1 MLPMDDSLPSPNTP
15 SLTVVIP
22 SFNQAETIEQTL
34 TSILDHNN
42 LEGLEVLVFDSTS
55 TDRTSEILERWKN
68 RCTIIQEK
76 DKGQSDA
83 INKGFN
89 RAKGE
94 IVCWL
99 NSDDIFFPH
108 TLDQVR
114 QKFSENPST
123 QVISGRGVH
132 LYQDGGFK
140 MPFPEKLDFKK
151 PLSNGLQIDVLQPA
165 VFFRRDLLEK
175 LGGINPKLHYVM
187 DWDLWCRFIK
197 DKANWL
203 TVEDFFSAA
212 RVHPETKTSSGGL
225 RRLFEHWRVAKKHTG
240 SWLPKSTRGLF
251 FSWGLEDTLPP
262 LSSLF
267 KLAYNLKSFCRFGE
281 IKPNFHSSQF
291 CEGKTQITFPWYGD
305 KTSSLYIELE
315 FNNLDNLPENI
326 TLNINDQS
334 FTWKLIGKEKKQ
346 TIIIGYPLEGNVFNI
361 SISTALPVRF
371 RVTKIMPSA

>member
-1 MLPMDDSLPSPNTP
+1 MRDSLADKKIS

-42 LEGLEVLVFDSTS
+42 LEGLEVLVFDSMS
-55 TDRTSEILERWKN
+55 ADGTSEILERWKN

-83 INKGFN
+83 INKGFI
-89 RAKGE
+89 RAKGD

-108 TLDQVR
+108 ALDQVR
-114 QKFSENPST
+114 QKFAENPST
-123 QVISGRGVH
+123 EVISGQGVH

-140 MPFPEKLDFKK
+140 IPFPKTIDFDKSS
-151 PLSNGLQIDVLQPA
+151 SNDFQIDILQPT
-165 VFFRRDLLEK
+165 VFFRRDLLER

-197 DKANWL
+197 ENANWL
-203 TVEDFFSAA
+203 TVDDFFSAA

-225 RRLFEHWRVAKKHTG
+225 QRLFEHWRIARKHTG
-240 SWLPKSTRGLF
+240 LWFPKSTRGLF
-251 FSWGLEDTLPP
+251 FSWGLEDAQPP

-267 KLAYNLKSFCRFGE
+267 KLVYNLKSFCRVGE
-281 IKPNFHSSQF
+281 VKPNFHSSQF
-291 CEGKTQITFPWYGD
+291 CEGKTQITFPWYGG
-305 KTSSLYIELE
+305 KTNSINIELE
-315 FNNLDNLPENI
+315 FHNIHSLPEKI
-326 TLNINDQS
+326 TLNINGQS
-334 FTWKLIGKEKKQ
+334 FNKKLTGKEKKQ
-346 TIIIGYPLEGNVFNI
+346 TITIDSTFVTNAFKV
-361 SISTALPVRF
+361 SISTEAQVRF
-371 RVTKIMPSA
+371 RVLKVMPCI

>member
-1 MLPMDDSLPSPNTP
+1 MNDSFPEKIP

-42 LEGLEVLVFDSTS
+42 LEGLEVLVFDSMS
-55 TDRTSEILERWKN
+55 TDGTSEILERWKN

-83 INKGFN
+83 INKGFI
-89 RAKGE
+89 RAKGY

-108 TLDQVR
+108 ALDQVR
-114 QKFSENPST
+114 QKFTKNPST
-123 QVISGRGVH
+123 QIISGKGVH

-140 MPFPEKLDFKK
+140 IPFPEKLDFANS
-151 PLSNGLQIDVLQPA
+151 LSNNLQIDILQPT
-165 VFFRRDLLEK
+165 VFFRRDFLEK

-197 DKANWL
+197 EKSNWL
-203 TVEDFFSAA
+203 TVDDFFSAA
-212 RVHPETKTSSGGL
+212 RVHPKTKTSSGGL
-225 RRLFEHWRVAKKHTG
+225 QRLFEHWRVTKKHTG
-240 SWLPKSTRGLF
+240 LWFPKSTRGLF
-251 FSWGLEDTLPP
+251 FSWGLEDAPAP

-267 KLAYNLKSFCRFGE
+267 KIVYNLKSFFRFGE
-281 IKPNFHSSQF
+281 IKPNFHSAQF

-305 KTSSLYIELE
+305 KANSINIELE
-315 FNNLDNLPENI
+315 FHSLYTLPENI
-326 TLNINDQS
+326 LLNINDQS
-334 FTWKLIGKEKKQ
+334 FTERLIGKEKIQ
-346 TIIIGYPLEGNVFNI
+346 SITLDYPLVENVI
-361 SISTALPVRF
+361 TVSLCTEPPTRF
-371 RVTKIMPSA
+371 RITKIMPSA